1 MVQSIRTPHPTRDH
15 SPPTPM
21 SNKPASDVQLHDAE
35 RARSR
40 EAPGEDTREDARV
53 ERTIRVL
60 RGALAELLQEQTFR
74 DITVQQI
81 LVRAG
86 VSRATFYAHFRN
98 KDDALLSSYEGM
110 FSALERQL
118 DTGPSRTRRL
128 VPMAELLEHLAASG
142 AVFASLHASGRLES
156 IWNFGT
162 DLLADM
168 IERRRTPAAA
178 GSALDPKLAA
188 RMLAGACVE
197 MTKWWLDHQQVLSP
211 QAMDDRFHQL
221 AHRLPAT

>member
-1 MVQSIRTPHPTRDH
+1 
-15 SPPTPM
+15 M
-21 SNKPASDVQLHDAE
+21 SNKHDPDVQLHDTAGT
-35 RARSR
+35 RPPADPGDD
-40 EAPGEDTREDARV
+40 APADPRV
-53 ERTIRVL
+53 ERTVRVL
-60 RGALAELLQEQTFR
+60 RGALAELLQEQAFR

-81 LVRAG
+81 LERAG

-110 FSALERQL
+110 FAALERQL
-118 DTGPSRTRRL
+118 DAAPSRTRRL
-128 VPMAELLEHLAASG
+128 VPMAELLVHLAESG
-142 AVFASLHASGRLES
+142 AVFASLRTSDRLEL
-156 IWNFGT
+156 IWNLGT

-178 GSALDPKLAA
+178 GGALDPKLAA

-197 MTKWWLDHQQVLSP
+197 MTKWWLDHQQAFSP

-221 AHRLPAT
+221 ASRLPGT